1 MQNGMSVPFVR
12 LEVEG
17 MKTSIICALSEYTA
31 KMDADIKKA
40 VELACTPDHVKEV
53 LYAAV
58 GRELKN
64 AIDAEIKNFFAF
76 GDGRAAIKAA
86 VEDKLTAEIERIEE
100 YKKLQK
106 RNSKKGKEK

>member
-1 MQNGMSVPFVR
+1 MQNGMSVPMIR

-31 KMDADIKKA
+31 QMDADIKKA
-40 VELACTPDHVKEV
+40 VELACTPDRVKEV

-58 GRELKN
+58 GKELKN
-64 AIDAEIKNFFAF
+64 AIEDEIRNFFAY
-76 GDGRAAIKAA
+76 GNGRKAIKAA
-86 VEDKLTAEIERIEE
+86 VEDKLTEEIERIEE

-106 RNSKKGKEK
+106 RKGKKEK